1 MLEFQHVPQKDKQML
16 KSRFTATAALLLLAA
31 ATLSAQQPAT
41 QITRA
46 QGAIKVD
53 AVLDDAGW
61 AGADRIRSFVE
72 YEPRDGAE
80 PPVVTEV
87 MLKYDDENVYVAF
100 IAHDP
105 NPSAIRATLQPRDR
119 FWSTD
124 DWIGVMLNPHGDA
137 SVAYFFAA
145 NPLGVQGDMQ
155 MTTSSEDE
163 SIDFIYKTE
172 GKITA
177 EGYVVEMAIPF
188 HSLRVPERD
197 VHRWGILVQRTY
209 PRSSRHR
216 MFWPR
221 LSRDNSCTLCQLAQL
236 NGIENVEA
244 GGNLEL
250 LPAVVLSHAGQL
262 ESPTDPNSFK
272 NGSVTGDASLS
283 MNYTFRPNWVASAT
297 LNPDFSQ
304 VESDAAQIDVNTT
317 FALFYPERRPF
328 FQKGMDL
335 FQTPFT
341 AFYSRSINAPI
352 LASKM
357 TGRAGNTSVGYI
369 IARDEHTPFIVPF
382 ADETGIVEAG
392 KSTTNV
398 VRLQHNFG
406 GSKIGGLVTDRRVDG
421 GGSNTTLGTDLVY
434 RFNQMY
440 SMQAHVVLT
449 HTIEP
454 NDSMMSGQL
463 PNLRFG
469 KNDDYTAVFDGESFT
484 GLAGFV
490 WAGRDAKAWSWNALY
505 LGLTPTY
512 RTDAGFEPQNDFHR
526 ATVYTQYSIYPNK
539 RGVERV
545 SASLWGGGFWKF
557 YGEPMRAVI
566 QPGFSIVLPR
576 QTNIFVGATV
586 QNETFRAVHFSGL
599 RDYNFS
605 LSSSPSQLLRFG
617 FDAGTGRRIARN
629 LDVPEVANG
638 RNVNLWAAITPI
650 PQLVI
655 EPSISYEQLD
665 RQSGEEI
672 FSGYVAYAR
681 ANYQYNRELQMRV
694 LLQYNDFNKNLD
706 VEPLLAYQLNPFT
719 IFYVGA
725 TYGAA
730 DMTPHGLV
738 GTDRQYF
745 MKFQYLIR
753 K

>member
-1 MLEFQHVPQKDKQML
+1 ML
-16 KSRFTATAALLLLAA
+16 KSIVAALACGIL
-31 ATLSAQQPAT
+31 TTSQVQAQQQAV

-61 AGADRIRSFVE
+61 AGAERIKSFVE
-72 YEPRDGAE
+72 FEPREGAE

-100 IAHDP
+100 IARDP
-105 NPSAIRATLQPRDR
+105 NPRDIRATLQPRDR
-119 FWSTD
+119 VGSND
-124 DWIGVMLNPHGDA
+124 DWVGILLNPHGDA
-137 SVAYFFAA
+137 SVGYFFSA

-163 SIDFIYKTE
+163 SIDFIFKTE
-172 GKITA
+172 GKITE
-177 EGYVVEMAIPF
+177 EGYIVEMAIPF
-188 HSLRVPERD
+188 HSLRVPKRD
-197 VHRWGILVQRTY
+197 VHKWGVMVTRNY
-209 PRSSRHR
+209 PRSSRYR
-216 MFWPR
+216 MFWPAM
-221 LSRDNSCTLCQLAQL
+221 SRNNSCTLCQLAQL
-236 NGIENVEA
+236 SGIENVDA

-250 LPAVVLSHAGQL
+250 MPAVVLSRAGQL
-262 ESPTDPNSFK
+262 ESSNDPNSFK

-283 MNYTFRPNWVASAT
+283 VNYTLRPGWVASAT

-352 LASKM
+352 VAAKM

-369 IARDEHTPFIVPF
+369 IARDDHTPFIVPF
-382 ADETGIVEAG
+382 SDETGIVEAG

-406 GSKIGGLVTDRRVDG
+406 GSKIGALVTDRRVDG

-449 HTIEP
+449 HTAEP
-454 NDSMMSGQL
+454 NDSLMSAQL

-469 KNDDYTAVFDGESFT
+469 KNNDHTAAFDGESFT
-484 GLAGFV
+484 GLAGFI
-490 WAGRDAKAWSWNALY
+490 WAGRNAKAWSWNALY
-505 LGLTPTY
+505 LGISPTY
-512 RTDAGFEPQNDFHR
+512 RADAGFEPQNDYHR
-526 ATVYTQYSIYPNK
+526 ATVFTQYSIYPNK
-539 RGVERV
+539 NGIERV
-545 SASLWGGGFWKF
+545 SGSLWGGGFWKF
-557 YGEPMRAVI
+557 HGESQRAVI

-576 QTNIFVGATV
+576 QTQIFVGATV
-586 QNETFRAVHFSGL
+586 QNETFRGVHFPGL
-599 RDYNFS
+599 RDYSFE

-617 FDAGTGRRIARN
+617 LSAGTGRRIARS
-629 LDVPEVANG
+629 LDVPEMANG
-638 RNVNLWAAITPI
+638 RNVNLWAAITPM

-655 EPSISYEQLD
+655 EPSVSYEQLE
-665 RQSGEEI
+665 RRNGEEI
-672 FSGYVAYAR
+672 FSGYVAYTR
-681 ANYQYNRELQMRV
+681 ANYQVNRELQMRV
-694 LLQYNDFNKNLD
+694 LLQYNDFSKNLD

>member
-1 MLEFQHVPQKDKQML
+1 MSKYTWAAVLCVMVM
-16 KSRFTATAALLLLAA
+16 ATTPLAA
-31 ATLSAQQPAT
+31 QQRST

-46 QGAIKVD
+46 QGTIKVD

-61 AGADRIRSFVE
+61 AGAERITSFIE
-72 YEPRDGAE
+72 FDPREGAE
-80 PPVVTEV
+80 PPVRTEV

-100 IAHDP
+100 IAHDSTP
-105 NPSAIRATLQPRDR
+105 GSIRATLQPRDR
-119 FWSTD
+119 FWGTD
-124 DWIGVMLNPHGDA
+124 DWVGVMLNPHGDA

-177 EGYVVEMAIPF
+177 EGYIVEMAIPF
-188 HSLRVPERD
+188 HSLRVPKQD
-197 VHRWGILVQRTY
+197 VHKWGVMLTRNY

-216 MFWPR
+216 IFWPS
-221 LSRDNSCTLCQLAQL
+221 LSKNNSCQLCQLAQL
-236 NGIENVEA
+236 DGIDNVA
-244 GGNLEL
+244 SGGNLEL
-250 LPAVVLSHAGQL
+250 LPAVVLSRAGQL
-262 ESPTDPNSFK
+262 ESFDNPDSFK
-272 NGSVTGDASLS
+272 NQSVTGDASLTV
-283 MNYTFRPNWVASAT
+283 NYTLRPGWVASAT
-297 LNPDFSQ
+297 VNPDFSQ

-352 LASKM
+352 AASKM
-357 TGRAGNTSVGYI
+357 TGRAGNTSIGYI
-369 IARDEHTPFIVPF
+369 LARDDHTPFIVPF

-434 RFNQMY
+434 RFNDMY
-440 SMQAHVVLT
+440 SMQAHVVMT
-449 HTIEP
+449 HTNEP
-454 NDSMMSGQL
+454 NDSLMSAQL
-463 PNLRFG
+463 PDLRFG
-469 KNDDYTAVFDGESFT
+469 RDNQYTAAFDGESFT

-490 WAGRDAKAWSWNALY
+490 WAGRNAKAWSWNALY
-505 LGLTPTY
+505 LGITPTY
-512 RTDAGFEPQNDFHR
+512 RADAGFEPQNDYHR
-526 ATVYTQYSIYPNK
+526 ATVYTQYSLYPNK
-539 RGVERV
+539 HGIERV
-545 SASLWGGGFWKF
+545 TGSLWGGGFWKF
-557 YGEPMRAVI
+557 YGEPQRAVI

-576 QTNIFVGATV
+576 QTEIYLNAAV
-586 QNETFRAVHFSGL
+586 QNETFRGVEFAGL
-599 RDYNFS
+599 RDYSVGFN
-605 LSSSPSQLLRFG
+605 SSPSQLLRFG
-617 FDAGTGRRIARN
+617 LNAGTGRRIARSLN
-629 LDVPEVANG
+629 VPEMANG
-638 RNVNLWAAITPI
+638 SNVHLWAAITPM

-655 EPSISYEQLD
+655 EPSVSYEQLD

-672 FSGYVAYAR
+672 FSGFVAYTR
-681 ANYQYNRELQMRV
+681 ANYQVSRELQMRV

-706 VEPLLAYQLNPFT
+706 VEPLVAYQLNPFT

-730 DMTPHGLV
+730 DMTTHGLV